1 MLENC
6 VSDLK
11 LSARS
16 LRDLY
21 FPRKC
26 VVCGRFLGLDEEDVC
41 AACLD
46 GLPMTY
52 QWDIVQNAA
61 FECLARRFE
70 VQDAASLLFFGT
82 ESDYRHILYG
92 IKYGNRRKL
101 AVRMGELL
109 GTKLSE
115 SRAFKGCQAVVP
127 VPLHPLRRWKRGYNQ
142 AELIARGVAKAMGL
156 PVETIRIEGYISII
170 LKTIIAFGL
179 VFQMPLVLLALGW
192 FGFVTSA
199 GLRAKR
205 RVAIVIAFVLGML
218 LTPPDPMSQL
228 MMAVPL
234 CLLYEFSIW
243 ALWLK
248 ERVS

>member
-16 LRDLY
+16 LRDLF

-61 FECLARRFE
+61 FERLARRFE
-70 VQDAASLLFFGT
+70 VQDAASLIFFAP

-142 AELIARGVAKAMGL
+142 AELIARGVAKPWACPSRRRSSGGGAIPRHRRSYRAPPKRKMFKALL
-156 PVETIRIEGYISII
+156 PLTRTAPPTSSS
-170 LKTIIAFGL
+170 KTSG
-179 VFQMPLVLLALGW
+179 
-192 FGFVTSA
+192 TSCSSM
-199 GLRAKR
+199 R
-205 RVAIVIAFVLGML
+205 
-218 LTPPDPMSQL
+218 P
-228 MMAVPL
+228 
-234 CLLYEFSIW
+234 
-243 ALWLK
+243 
-248 ERVS
+248 